1 MAKTSLE
8 HLLEAA
14 KKQNLKSLVVEQLK
28 EARFSLEQV
37 ENRTQKKKSGW
48 QNIVPETDKWQQL
61 TERTRYLQTDTWEKF
76 TIEEKNGRFWHSGS
90 IHKISPLG
98 REAFRDI
105 KNTRKRWI
113 RRSGCESVE

>member
-61 TERTRYLQTDTWEKF
+61 TERTRYLQTDRIESRSNF
-76 TIEEKNGRFWHSGS
+76 TSR
-90 IHKISPLG
+90 
-98 REAFRDI
+98 
-105 KNTRKRWI
+105 
-113 RRSGCESVE
+113 